1 MSATHPVRIGG
12 IPSLIHLIT
21 RLLLDSGMAMEN
33 ATTFLISFVAL
44 GIVVWGYVRSRKYGQ
59 FGLLAWL
66 QSLVLM
72 APWLL
77 FFGLFAFGIYV
88 DFTATLFLFLI
99 STGVYI
105 YLGRRLRMLGED
117 PITRDRIAQMM
128 KAAEQEAKTQE
139 AKAQNGQVTEGSTGF
154 PEAAAKPGMELPPLF
169 HPIPP
174 TDLELIKGIFGVDTF
189 FAVET
194 IPYQQGAIFKGNLR
208 GEPQP
213 VQQHLSDLLDQRLP
227 DRYRLFLVES
237 PEEKPVIIVLPR
249 DNDPK
254 PLSPVAKVL
263 TVVLAIATILTC
275 FERGGIQY
283 GFDLF
288 ANPNQLPVTLPIGLG
303 VLSILLSHELG
314 HWWMA
319 RRHQV
324 RLSWPFFIPAWQL
337 GSFGAITR
345 FESLLPNRSVL
356 FDIAFVGP
364 AVGGILSIGCLILGL
379 LLPPGESGIA
389 LPTPFFQGS
398 ILVGTLA
405 RATLGQG
412 IHEPIVVLHPLFVAG
427 WLGLVITALNIIPAG
442 QLDGGRIVQAIYGRK
457 TAGRIT
463 IVALVVLAI
472 LSFANPVALY
482 WTILVAF
489 LQRQPE
495 RPSLEELTEPNDTRA
510 ALALLMLFLMLAT
523 LLPLTPSLAGRL
535 GIESAPEFLQQLQL
549 GQ

>member
-1 MSATHPVRIGG
+1 MTKQDSDLD
-12 IPSLIHLIT
+12 SLIHIT
-21 RLLLDSGMAMEN
+21 DPHYYWDGITGMAMEN

-88 DFTATLFLFLI
+88 DFTATLFLFLV
-99 STGVYI
+99 STGIYI

-128 KAAEQEAKTQE
+128 KAAEEE
-139 AKAQNGQVTEGSTGF
+139 AKAQEAKPQTGQVTEGSLASPAT
-154 PEAAAKPGMELPPLF
+154 PIKPGMELPPLF
-169 HPIPP
+169 NPIPP

-213 VQQHLSDLLDQRLP
+213 VQKRLSDLLDQRLP

-254 PLSPVAKVL
+254 PLTPVVKVL
-263 TVVLAIATILTC
+263 TVVLAIATMLTC

-288 ANPNQLPVTLPIGLG
+288 VNPDQLGVTLPIGLG
-303 VLSILLSHELG
+303 VLSILFSHELG

-319 RRHQV
+319 RRHQI

-356 FDIAFVGP
+356 FDIAFAGP

-379 LLPPGESGIA
+379 LLPAGASGIA

-427 WLGLVITALNIIPAG
+427 WLGLVITALNVIPAG

-495 RPSLEELTEPNDTRA
+495 RPSLEELTEPDDTRA
-510 ALALLMLFLMLAT
+510 ALALLLLFLMLAT

>member
-154 PEAAAKPGMELPPLF
+154 PEAAAKPGIELPPLF

>member
-1 MSATHPVRIGG
+1 
-12 IPSLIHLIT
+12 
-21 RLLLDSGMAMEN
+21 MAMEN

-154 PEAAAKPGMELPPLF
+154 PEAAAKPGNELPPLF

>member
-139 AKAQNGQVTEGSTGF
+139 AKAQNGQVTEGSTGS

>member
-1 MSATHPVRIGG
+1 
-12 IPSLIHLIT
+12 
-21 RLLLDSGMAMEN
+21 MAMEN

-44 GIVVWGYVRSRKYGQ
+44 GIVVWGYLRSRKYGQ

-77 FFGLFAFGIYV
+77 FFGLFALGIYV

-99 STGVYI
+99 STGIYI
-105 YLGRRLRMLGED
+105 YLGRRLRSLGED
-117 PITRDRIAQMM
+117 PMTRDRIAQMM
-128 KAAEQEAKTQE
+128 KAAQSEAKVEGTP
-139 AKAQNGQVTEGSTGF
+139 AEGSDS
-154 PEAAAKPGMELPPLF
+154 PRSDASAAPPSQTDSDLPPLF
-169 HPIPP
+169 HPIPAAE
-174 TDLELIKGIFGVDTF
+174 LELIKGIFGVDTF

-213 VQQHLSDLLDQRLP
+213 VQQRLSDALDQRLP

-237 PEEKPVIIVLPR
+237 PEEKPVVIVLPR

-254 PLSPVAKVL
+254 PLNVFAKVL
-263 TVVLAIATILTC
+263 TVVLAIVTLLTC
-275 FERGGIQY
+275 LERGGIQY

-288 ANPNQLPVTLPIGLG
+288 ANPNQLPITLPIGVG
-303 VLSILLSHELG
+303 VMLILLSHELG

-319 RRHQV
+319 RRHNV

-345 FESLLPNRSVL
+345 FESLLPNRSAL
-356 FDIAFVGP
+356 FDIAFAGP
-364 AVGGILSIGCLILGL
+364 AVGGLLSIGCVILGL
-379 LLPPGESGIA
+379 TLPPGEYGIS

-398 ILVGTLA
+398 ILVGTLG
-405 RATLGQG
+405 RAVLGQG
-412 IHEPIVVLHPLFVAG
+412 IHEPIVVLNPLFVAG
-427 WLGLVITALNIIPAG
+427 WLGLVITALNVIPAG

-463 IVALVVLAI
+463 IAALVVLI
-472 LSFANPVALY
+472 IISFANPVALY

-489 LQRQPE
+489 LQRQAE
-495 RPSLEELTEPNDTRA
+495 RPSLEELTEPDDTRA
-510 ALALLMLFLMLAT
+510 ALALLILFLMLAT

-535 GIESAPEFLQQLQL
+535 GIESVPDFLQQLQ
-549 GQ
+549 